1 MEDKIK
7 ILIGEPLKRN
17 YNGLEIEFYPPPL
30 IVYRRLSKLFK
41 SFFTTIYP
49 VISPNDNKVDV
60 NALKDIEA
68 NDLMSDETEDD
79 IIEIIY
85 RCIRIEGK
93 EISKTILKNSRSD
106 FILWALKI
114 ILTEVVDLNFFSQM
128 ITEII
133 TGISKKLE
141 TSLKSLQESSNTQ
154 AGN

>member
-7 ILIGEPLKRN
+7 ILLGEPLKKE

-41 SFFTTIYP
+41 SLFMTIYP
-49 VISPNDNKVDV
+49 AVSEDNKVDI
-60 NALKDIEA
+60 NALKDIET
-68 NDLMSDETEDD
+68 NDLLSDETEDD

-93 EISKTILKNSRSD
+93 EVSKTILKNSRSD
-106 FILWALKI
+106 FILWALKV
-114 ILTEVVDLNFFSQM
+114 ILTEVVDLGFFSQM
-128 ITEII
+128 ITEIVI
-133 TGISKKLE
+133 GLSKKMEAL
-141 TSLKSLQESSNTQ
+141 LKSSQELSNTQ